1 MNLKEFFD
9 SERKRIYE
17 PGPFF
22 TSRVMARLNGGHRIE
37 TPLWEMIPTSVRP
50 VLILALVLILGFM
63 AGEIF
68 MPRVPNRG
76 MIEASLESEQT
87 PGEGILYGEDE
98 EVPNGQELLEQ
109 LIVLEDGQ

>member
-1 MNLKEFFD
+1 MNLKDFFD
-9 SERKRIYE
+9 WERKRIHE

-22 TSRVMARLNGGHRIE
+22 TSRVMARLPGRRVGS
-37 TPLWEMIPTSVRP
+37 TLWEMIPAAVRP
-50 VLILALVLILGFM
+50 VLILALVLIIGFM
-63 AGEIF
+63 AGELFI
-68 MPRVPNRG
+68 PRVPDRG

>member
-1 MNLKEFFD
+1 MNLKDFFD
-9 SERKRIYE
+9 SERKRTYE
-17 PGPFF
+17 TGPFF

-37 TPLWEMIPTSVRP
+37 SPLWEMVPTSVRP
-50 VLILALVLILGFM
+50 VLILALVLILGFV
-63 AGEIF
+63 AAEVF

-76 MIEASLESEQT
+76 MIEASLESEQR

>member
-1 MNLKEFFD
+1 MSLKDFFD
-9 SERKRIYE
+9 SERKRVFE

-22 TSRVMARLNGGHRIE
+22 TSRVMARLNGGHRME
-37 TPLWEMIPTSVRP
+37 GALWEMIPTSVRP

-63 AGEIF
+63 AGELF
-68 MPRVPNRG
+68 MPRVPNSG
-76 MIEASLESEQT
+76 MVEASLESEQV

-98 EVPNGQELLEQ
+98 EVPNGPELLEQ